1 MNFAKIRPMRVAAGL
16 TQEELAK
23 KLGYATNT
31 VISMWEAGERNP
43 PAEKIPDLAAAL
55 HCTINDLF
63 STEAV

>member
-1 MNFAKIRPMRVAAGL
+1 MNFAKIRPMRKAVGL

-43 PAEKIPDLAAAL
+43 PAELLPDLAEAL
-55 HCTINDLF
+55 NCTINDLF
-63 STEAV
+63 APQ